1 MEEAQVTTGGV
12 GRRHRPRGAV
22 VEEAGASLPGG
33 MEETGVAPVW
43 KRQGRV
49 IRAPWAVDLKWAV
62 QMRAREMELAR
73 AARESERTGR
83 SSCGRPDVRGASAAV
98 NYVQILS

>member
-1 MEEAQVTTGGV
+1 MWCYCGRGGGESF
-12 GRRHRPRGAV
+12 GRPVSDGAPRRCGRC
-22 VEEAGASLPGG
+22 G
-33 MEETGVAPVW
+33 
-43 KRQGRV
+43 GRV
-49 IRAPWAVDLKWAV
+49 IRAAWTADLKWTV